1 MGMQAS
7 IPEQFAPRAER
18 RKWFMRSDAEE
29 LIGWLEDNGSRFVG
43 MEVAQK
49 LEDGN
54 WLLLDEPVS
63 HLDARNN
70 SLVSQLIL
78 DEVNRQGAAVIAT
91 SVGYAIDIDPVKV
104 LSL

>member
-54 WLLLDEPVS
+54 WLLLDEPV
-63 HLDARNN
+63 LD
-70 SLVSQLIL
+70 LK
-78 DEVNRQGAAVIAT
+78 RQTDNFEAVRMGRVFLAEYDGEGRMF
-91 SVGYAIDIDPVKV
+91 SPMWQEYPA
-104 LSL
+104 